1 MYIAILKPIDG
12 KKRLPTLEPVVIASS
27 RGQAKRLLIQMDAN
41 WEDWEI
47 IQVNF
52 PTKQRDY

>member
-1 MYIAILKPIDG
+1 MFIAIPKPLDG
-12 KKRLPTLEPVVIASS
+12 KWKLPTVGPVVLAGN
-27 RGQAKRLLIQMDAN
+27 RGQAKRLILQMDGN

-52 PTKQRDY
+52 TTRQRDY